1 MATTLPTHQPAAAKV
16 QSPASTAPR
25 SAGPRAFGRFALLQL
40 LGKSELT
47 MSWLASDPRSGQE
60 VMLAMPRV
68 QPADEFALE
77 VWQRDA
83 RKASR
88 LNHPH
93 LAHVIELGV
102 QDHWPY
108 IVVDRA
114 LGMTLPEW
122 LAAHA
127 HSTALEQA
135 GWLCQALEGL
145 AYAHEAGVSH
155 GDLQPH
161 QLLINEHGTVR
172 VMALACANEPSRT
185 DGVGRAS
192 THSMPLDPAE
202 LRTQR
207 ATAERDLLAC
217 GLLLHL
223 LLSGES
229 PLNETDFSRVIQRMP
244 PVGRDLLRLP
254 WATPTPVSEALR
266 AIANRAVASEPR
278 QRYLNARTFLR
289 TLQGWCEVA
298 GQDNG
303 GPVVVLLDRLRTVG
317 HLPAMP
323 GVGQRVARLSAM
335 DGQHTD
341 AITEQILQDMALSFE
356 LLRQVNSAHVSAGQL
371 SGSGPVLTVR
381 RAVAM
386 LGLNGVRLAGQG
398 LRAWPGPLSQ
408 TAAAAMER
416 TVERV
421 RFAGHVAQLLRPAG
435 FDSEMVYLVSALQNL
450 GRLLVQYHFADEAE
464 QIHQLMRTTSPPPGS
479 ETDTADGCGMSES
492 MASLTVLGADIE
504 TLGAAVAQY
513 WGLGE
518 EVQHMMRRLPTHRP
532 VRSADTDI
540 DFLRAAASAANE
552 AVDVLTFLPKSKM
565 GSALEQITQRYARL
579 LQLEPSTLAQ
589 ALQRARG
596 MLRLG
601 AGPVSAEAVSAL
613 KQPINQA
620 HQANQAA
627 HPAPNASG
635 GDSTSTIADPLATD
649 RLSSQVHPGAAT

>member
-1 MATTLPTHQPAAAKV
+1 MAPPVSSSTNALASATAAA
-16 QSPASTAPR
+16 PR
-25 SAGPRAFGRFALLQL
+25 PAGPRAFGRFALLQL
-40 LGKSELT
+40 LGKSDMT

-68 QPADEFALE
+68 QPADDFALE

-93 LAHVIELGV
+93 LAHVVELGV

-108 IVVDRA
+108 MVVDRA
-114 LGMTLPEW
+114 LGVTLPEW
-122 LAAHA
+122 LAAHPG
-127 HSTALEQA
+127 STTLEQV

-145 AYAHEAGVSH
+145 AYAHEAGVPH
-155 GDLQPH
+155 GDI
-161 QLLINEHGTVR
+161 QLHHVLVNEHGTVR
-172 VMALACANEPSRT
+172 VMALACANEPNRT
-185 DGVGRAS
+185 ESSGRGA
-192 THSMPLDPAE
+192 THSMPLDPTE

-207 ATAERDLLAC
+207 ATAERDLLGC
-217 GLLLHL
+217 GLLLHV

-229 PLNETDFSRVIQRMP
+229 PLSENDFSRAIQRMP
-244 PVGRDLLRLP
+244 PLGRDLLRLS
-254 WATPTPVSEALR
+254 WTTPAPVSEALR
-266 AIANRAVASEPR
+266 AIANRAVASQPR

-289 TLQGWCEVA
+289 ALQGWCEVE

-303 GPVVVLLDRLRTVG
+303 GPIALLLDRLRTVG

-323 GVGQRVARLSAM
+323 GVGQRVAQLSAM

-341 AITEQILQDMALSFE
+341 AIAEQILQDMALSFE
-356 LLRQVNSAHVSAGQL
+356 LLRQVNSVHVSGGQL
-371 SGSGPVLTVR
+371 SGGGPVLTVR

-386 LGLNGVRLAGQG
+386 LGLNGVRLAGNG
-398 LRAWPGPLSQ
+398 LRAWPGPLKEA
-408 TAAAAMER
+408 AAAAMGR
-416 TVERV
+416 TIERV
-421 RFAGHVAQLLRPAG
+421 RLAGHVAQLLRPAG
-435 FDSEMVYLVSALQNL
+435 FDSEMVYLVGALQNL

-464 QIHQLMRTTSPPPGS
+464 QIRQLMRTTVAPSGS
-479 ETDTADGCGMSES
+479 ETDAIEGPGMSES
-492 MASLTVLGADIE
+492 MASLAVLGADME
-504 TLGAAVAQY
+504 SLGAAVAKY

-552 AVDVLTFLPKSKM
+552 VVDALTFLPKSKL

-596 MLRLG
+596 MLR
-601 AGPVSAEAVSAL
+601 AGVGPFTGDAAAAAA
-613 KQPINQA
+613 QQTINQTA
-620 HQANQAA
+620 YRRHTDFDQSLGTSSADQSAM
-627 HPAPNASG
+627 ASNPSQG
-635 GDSTSTIADPLATD
+635 HLGST
-649 RLSSQVHPGAAT
+649 H